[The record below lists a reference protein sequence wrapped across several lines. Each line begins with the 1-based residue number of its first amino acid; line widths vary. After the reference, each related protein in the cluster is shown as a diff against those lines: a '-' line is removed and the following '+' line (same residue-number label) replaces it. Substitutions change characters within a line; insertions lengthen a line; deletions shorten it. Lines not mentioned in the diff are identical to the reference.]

1 MGLQLGGS
9 AGKRE
14 IEHRIDEQLSSL
26 ITQVTNEINWYL
38 REGKLTRADLA
49 GRMGVSPGRVSQILS
64 GGENLTLRTLA
75 GLATALDAQFDVTL
89 SPREATLDDDVSED
103 IARADDAAAGD
114 ILEEISV
121 SAARARR

>member
-1 MGLQLGGS
+1 MSLRLGVSSGQ
-9 AGKRE
+9 RE

-26 ITQVTNEINWYL
+26 ITQVTNEINWYM

-75 GLATALDAQFDVTL
+75 GLATALDAQFEVTL
-89 SPREATLDDDVSED
+89 SPREATLDDDSED
-103 IARADDAAAGD
+103 LARADYAASAD
-114 ILEEISV
+114 SLEETSV

>member
-1 MGLQLGGS
+1 MSLRLGVSSGQ
-9 AGKRE
+9 RE

-26 ITQVTNEINWYL
+26 ITQVTNEINWYM

-75 GLATALDAQFDVTL
+75 GLATALDAQFEVTL
-89 SPREATLDDDVSED
+89 SPREATLDGDSED
-103 IARADDAAAGD
+103 LARADYAASAD
-114 ILEEISV
+114 SLEETSV